1 MVNQLCWLHLSTCI
15 QSITL
20 ALVFNP
26 NWMLFQNVSGI
37 AFSHLSQL
45 PIDLSALWTG
55 RFSLYDK
62 LVPLWPKQ
70 DLLPYGMPYPP
81 LCVPP
86 YFLVHLQ
93 ASKNISLLLWFLT
106 GIATEWPLM
115 WVVLYKLRIIII
127 QLQGIRR
134 FFLQAL
140 VKTVFQVCC
149 CLEISLKY
157 DLLVLGV
164 RRFLSGRA

>member
-1 MVNQLCWLHLSTCI
+1 MPWFSI
-15 QSITL
+15 QTGCCSRMSQGSH
-20 ALVFNP
+20 FP
-26 NWMLFQNVSGI
+26 LF
-37 AFSHLSQL
+37 LQL
-45 PIDLSALWTG
+45 PIYLSALGTG

-86 YFLVHLQ
+86 YFLVHLLQ

-106 GIATEWPLM
+106 GITTEWPLM

-140 VKTVFQVCC
+140 VKTVFQLCC